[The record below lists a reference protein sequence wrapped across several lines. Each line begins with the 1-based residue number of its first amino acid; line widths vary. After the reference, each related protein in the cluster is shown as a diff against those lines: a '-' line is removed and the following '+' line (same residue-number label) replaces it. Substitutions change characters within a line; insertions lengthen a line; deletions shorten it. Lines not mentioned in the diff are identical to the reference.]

1 MGRRLP
7 PLNAIRAF
15 EAAARHLSFTRA
27 AEELNV
33 TQAAI
38 SHQIKGLEDVLGV
51 PLFRRLNRA
60 LMLTEAGQSYLP
72 PLRDALDQ
80 IADATARLKAAD
92 SGGALTIST
101 LASFAAKWLVPRLPR
116 FQERHPEIDVLIS
129 TTPQM
134 VDFTQQDVDAAI
146 RFGRGGWGGV
156 RADRLLTEDIFPVC
170 APSLLD
176 GSKPLLKPEDLSGFT
191 LLHDDFLYG
200 WTMWLQA
207 VGAQGVDATRGT
219 RFTDSALV
227 LQAAM
232 AGQGVALARRV
243 LAADDLDAGRLVSP
257 FDISLPSELAYYFVA
272 PPRYFERPKV
282 AAFYHWVCA
291 EARDYREAGRTA
303 EDRARLVNASEQSV

>member
-38 SHQIKGLEDVLGV
+38 SHQIKGLEDVLGM

-101 LASFAAKWLVPRLPR
+101 IGVLRREVAGAAPAPLSGAAAGNRRTDL
-116 FQERHPEIDVLIS
+116 H
-129 TTPQM
+129 
-134 VDFTQQDVDAAI
+134 DAADGG
-146 RFGRGGWGGV
+146 FHPAGRRCGDPLRARRLGGREGGPA
-156 RADRLLTEDIFPVC
+156 ADRGHFPGLR
-170 APSLLD
+170 ALPA
-176 GSKPLLKPEDLSGFT
+176 G
-191 LLHDDFLYG
+191 
-200 WTMWLQA
+200 WLQA
-207 VGAQGVDATRGT
+207 
-219 RFTDSALV
+219 L
-227 LQAAM
+227 
-232 AGQGVALARRV
+232 
-243 LAADDLDAGRLVSP
+243 
-257 FDISLPSELAYYFVA
+257 
-272 PPRYFERPKV
+272 
-282 AAFYHWVCA
+282 A
-291 EARDYREAGRTA
+291 EAGGPQRVHLAPR
-303 EDRARLVNASEQSV
+303 